1 MMKKWKH
8 ATLLSVIAG
17 GLATSSFINIV
28 EANND
33 SNAEIIEAIE
43 TVQQEYTEITGDNLE
58 LDSSVIAEEEVQAE
72 QYQEELEQSLE
83 AIENVEEE
91 ITELAEELVNAQ
103 EKEDEKAVAQIE
115 AQVAQKQTQ
124 QVQIAAMGS
133 NLNGLDLSSMDL
145 ETALMHVQTQRTQ
158 LLDTQLK
165 EQLQAVQ
172 ARNDEVAR
180 LHEQIRLA
188 QEANDKALEE
198 SLNRAMD
205 ILHNTQQMDML
216 RLQSLSN
223 KRNEAFDLMT
233 NFIKKMQ
240 ESRSSIIG
248 NMR

>member
-58 LDSSVIAEEEVQAE
+58 LDSSVIAEEEAQAE

-103 EKEDEKAVAQIE
+103 EKEDEKSVAQIE

-205 ILHNTQQMDML
+205 VLHNTQQMDML

>member
-1 MMKKWKH
+1 MKKWKH

-58 LDSSVIAEEEVQAE
+58 LDSSVIAEEEAQE

-205 ILHNTQQMDML
+205 VLHNTQQMDML

>member
-58 LDSSVIAEEEVQAE
+58 LDSSVIAEEEAQAE

-83 AIENVEEE
+83 AMENVEEE

-103 EKEDEKAVAQIE
+103 EKEDEKSVAQIE

-205 ILHNTQQMDML
+205 VLHNTQQMDML

>member
-1 MMKKWKH
+1 MKKWKH

-58 LDSSVIAEEEVQAE
+58 LDSSVIAEEEAQAE

-103 EKEDEKAVAQIE
+103 EKEDEKSVAQIE

-205 ILHNTQQMDML
+205 VLHNTQQMDML